1 MVRRV
6 STAAREQTL
15 TSADNNKQSLSMPAL
30 QIVRAC
36 TFTTA
41 QVHCRT
47 ALSVGVRDFLRGRE
61 KEEQGE
67 GQDRN
72 VEPFVGETPAVG
84 KTK

>member
-6 STAAREQTL
+6 SSAAGERTL
-15 TSADNNKQSLSMPAL
+15 TSADNNEQSLSTPVL
-30 QIVRAC
+30 QIVGAC

-47 ALSVGVRDFLRGRE
+47 ALYVGVQDFLRGRE

-72 VEPFVGETPAVG
+72 VEPFVGESPAVG